1 MDVKEAMEKAKTY
14 FADAFAGEE
23 LWEIE
28 LEEIAFDYE
37 NDVWKITIGFQ
48 RPWDAPHKGGGASP
62 QEALLRRSYK
72 TFRIDDGTGALLNM
86 THRPLGDQANGLPA
100 AGPAPWPVLN

>member
-14 FADAFAGEE
+14 FSDAFAGED

-28 LEEIAFDYE
+28 LEEVEFDYE
-37 NDVWKITIGFQ
+37 VDVWKITIGFR
-48 RPWDAPHKGGGASP
+48 RPWDVPHGDGGASP

-72 TFRIDDGTGALLNM
+72 TLRIDDGTGALLDM
-86 THRPLGDQANGLPA
+86 VHRPLGNQASGLPA
-100 AGPAPWPVLN
+100 AGPAPWPVLD